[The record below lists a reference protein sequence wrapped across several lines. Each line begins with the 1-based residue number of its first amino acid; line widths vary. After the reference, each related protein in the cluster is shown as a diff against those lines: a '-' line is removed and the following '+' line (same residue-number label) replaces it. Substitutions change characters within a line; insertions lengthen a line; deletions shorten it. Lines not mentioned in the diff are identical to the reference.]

1 MEKHFNSVAVICE
14 YNPFHHGHAYQIGV
28 LKERFD
34 VVVGIMSGA
43 FVQRGDV
50 AVADKYLRAAA
61 AIEGGLD
68 LAVELP
74 FPYCCSAAPD
84 FAAAGVKIAAALGVD
99 ALAFG
104 CEDGEDILRAVAA
117 ESVSGTL
124 SETAKAFTERDG
136 SLSHPRALQ
145 LAAERLCGES
155 AAKAMQKP
163 NNILA
168 VEYISA
174 VEKSGCGLDTIP
186 VERCTRFLSSSEIRA
201 SAEYAALLP
210 CPDYFA
216 AERRDIKYAER
227 LVLNALRTSEA
238 NDLYGVDVSLAARLK
253 AAAREACSL
262 EEAVSL
268 TVGKCYTAAR
278 VRRAVLAVWLGI
290 STADVKAAPSY
301 TNLLAAN
308 KNGTAFLKAHK
319 KTAGIPIITKPA
331 DYKSHP
337 AAVPQFETALKAEE
351 AALLCCPTVKP
362 YGRPLK
368 ATPTIIPY

>member
-14 YNPFHHGHAYQIGV
+14 YNPFHHGHAYQISV

-61 AIEGGLD
+61 AVDCGLD

-84 FAAAGVKIAAALGVD
+84 FAAAGVKIAAELGVD

-104 CEDGEDILRAVAA
+104 CEDGEDILRTVAA
-117 ESVSGTL
+117 RAVSDAL
-124 SETAKAFTERDG
+124 SEAARALTECDG
-136 SLSHPRALQ
+136 TLSHPRALQ
-145 LAAERLCGES
+145 LAVERLCGES
-155 AAKAMQKP
+155 AAKAMAKP

-168 VEYISA
+168 VEYLSA
-174 VEKSGCGLDTIP
+174 IEKSGCGLGTVAVP
-186 VERCTRFLSSSEIRA
+186 RCTRFLSSSEIRA

-210 CPDYFA
+210 RPDYFA
-216 AERRDIKYAER
+216 SERRDIKYAER
-227 LVLNALRTSEA
+227 LVLNTLRTGEA
-238 NDLYGVDVSLAARLK
+238 NGLYGVDESLAARLK

-262 EEAVSL
+262 EEAVGL

-278 VRRAVLAVWLGI
+278 VRRAVLALWLGI
-290 STADVKAAPSY
+290 STAAVKAAPSY
-301 TNLLAAN
+301 TSLLAAS
-308 KNGTAFLKAHK
+308 KNGTAFLKARK

-331 DYKSHP
+331 DYKKHP
-337 AAVPQFETALKAEE
+337 AAVPQFEAALRAEE

-368 ATPTIIPY
+368 ATPTIILT